1 MKLNKEKMNE
11 KIIKQI
17 SEQEWKEIK
26 LLYRKVLDKKR
37 DEEEYKRL

>member
-1 MKLNKEKMNE
+1 LKLNKEKMNE